1 LRPIKRKQISEIVAE
16 RLSLSAETVDEI
28 ISCYY
33 KAVQK
38 QLSSLQ
44 DVRVRVNSL
53 GTFYIKRKKLEEKLQ
68 KYTDALAKF
77 EANPE
82 PGLSDYKSMVDI
94 RADIATFNNALKQLD
109 LEDVKKLAKEEEK
122 QIYKLNKNESNQTME
137 GEGQDS

>member
-1 LRPIKRKQISEIVAE
+1 MRPIKRKQISEIVAE
-16 RLSLSAETVDEI
+16 RLNLSAETVDEV

-44 DVRVRVNSL
+44 DVRVRVNNL

-77 EANPE
+77 EAKEE
-82 PGLSDYKSMVDI
+82 PTLSDYKSMVDI
-94 RADIATFNNALKQLD
+94 RAEIAKFNHALEQLD
-109 LEDVKKLAKEEEK
+109 QEDVKKKLKEEEK
-122 QIYKLNKNESNQTME
+122 EIYKLNKNESDKTME
-137 GEGQDS
+137 GEG

>member
-1 LRPIKRKQISEIVAE
+1 MRPIKRKQISEIIAE
-16 RLSLSAETVDEI
+16 RLNLSAETVDEI
-28 ISCYY
+28 VSCYY

-44 DVRVRVNSL
+44 DVRVRVNNL

-77 EANPE
+77 EAKPE

-94 RADIATFNNALKQLD
+94 RAEIAKFNHALEQLD
-109 LEDVKKLAKEEEK
+109 QEDVKKKNKEEEK
-122 QIYKLNKNESNQTME
+122 QIYKLNKNESNNTME
-137 GEGQDS
+137 GEG